1 MKLCKAK
8 KKSGEVQIRNDDK
21 KAAQLMSAADPHNKF

>member
-8 KKSGEVQIRNDDK
+8 KKSEEVQIRNENK
-21 KAAQLMSAADPHNKF
+21 KAALLMSAADPHNKF